1 MLPEIEI
8 MGISIQTYGV
18 MTLLGAVAA
27 ILYCTVSV
35 RRRGLNPEALIDIF
49 IYAALGAL
57 IGGKLLY
64 LLVDLPWLMDHLS
77 GMLQDP
83 LSLLR
88 YLSSGFV
95 FYGGLIGLLVAVF
108 FYFYRHPSLILEEY
122 LEACMPA
129 FPLFHCFGRIG
140 CFLAGCCYGA
150 ASNSLLA
157 LPIYTQ
163 ANPQVLVSRYPVQM
177 FEAGFN
183 LLLFVSL
190 VLLARR
196 RRNGFVQLGFYLSMY
211 GIFRFL
217 IEWLR
222 ADAVRGVW
230 VLSTSQWISLLLVPV
245 GLWMMKDSRFFLQW
259 MDRLRNRK
267 EEQE

>member
-8 MGISIQTYGV
+8 MGIRMQSYGLL
-18 MTLLGAVAA
+18 TLLGACAA
-27 ILYCTVSV
+27 IGYCVFSV
-35 RRRGLNPEALIDIF
+35 RQRKLDREVLIDLF
-49 IYAALGAL
+49 IYATLGAL
-57 IGGKLLY
+57 IGGKILY
-64 LLVDLPWLMDHLS
+64 MVVDLPWLIGHVGDFLR
-77 GMLQDP
+77 DP
-83 LSLLR
+83 LSLLH

-95 FYGGLIGLLVAVF
+95 FYGGLIGLLIAVF
-108 FYFYRHPSLILEEY
+108 LYFYKRPSLLLEEY

-150 ASNSLLA
+150 VSNSLFAMPL
-157 LPIYTQ
+157 YTQ
-163 ANPQVLVSRYPVQM
+163 ANPQVLVSRYPVPL
-177 FEAGFN
+177 FEAAFN

-190 VLLARR
+190 LVLNRR

-222 ADAVRGVW
+222 GDAVRGVW
-230 VLSTSQWISLLLVPV
+230 LLSTSQWIALLFIPL

-259 MDRLRNRK
+259 MERLRSENERN
-267 EEQE
+267 E